1 MMFWFFLL
9 IASLYLLYK
18 VSNTAEREL
27 VKYAEYSGIS
37 HLSIGFIFIAAAS
50 SLPELS
56 ISTSSA
62 FLGNQEISV
71 GVSLGNV
78 LYDLLLVLPLVAIWY
93 GVKFS
98 EEAIRRI
105 RIIST
110 IAIISLFPILFL
122 KHVPR
127 IYGLAI
133 IISFLILINFILKR
147 KTSEYRYTTREEKFR
162 NKIVL
167 AISLLSLSI
176 LSYLVNLSVK
186 MISETAKIPT
196 LLIGS
201 LLIPIFTCT
210 PELFSCLA
218 AVKRKN
224 YDVILGIIF
233 GVLAFDSMF
242 LIGSVS
248 IIAPIT
254 ISNINQFYLLY
265 FFLFTSLTSINIMFA
280 SDRKL
285 SIYSSIFL
293 LMLFALWIFLSIL
306 FGI

>member
-1 MMFWFFLL
+1 MMFWLLIL

-18 VSNTAEREL
+18 VSNIAEREL

-62 FLGNQEISV
+62 FLGNQEISI

-105 RIIST
+105 KIIST
-110 IAIISLFPILFL
+110 IVIISLFPILFI

-147 KTSEYRYTTREEKFR
+147 KTSEYRYTTREEKFI
-162 NKIVL
+162 NKLSIAV
-167 AISLLSLSI
+167 SLILLSI
-176 LSYLVNLSVK
+176 LAFLVNLSVK
-186 MISETAKIPT
+186 KISETAKIST
-196 LLIGS
+196 FSIGS

-210 PELFSCLA
+210 PELFSSLA
-218 AVKRKN
+218 AAKRKN
-224 YDVILGIIF
+224 YDVIVGIIF
-233 GVLAFDSMF
+233 GVLAIDTMF
-242 LIGSVS
+242 LIGFVS
-248 IIAPIT
+248 ITTPIT
-254 ISNINQFYLLY
+254 ISNINQFYLAY
-265 FFLFTSLTSINIMFA
+265 FILFTSITSINIMFA
-280 SDRKL
+280 KDKKL

-306 FGI
+306 IGI

>member
-1 MMFWFFLL
+1 MMFWLLIL

-18 VSNTAEREL
+18 VSNIAEREL

-62 FLGNQEISV
+62 FLENQEISI

-105 RIIST
+105 KIIST

-147 KTSEYRYTTREEKFR
+147 KTSEYRYTTREEKLI
-162 NKIVL
+162 NKLSI
-167 AISLLSLSI
+167 AISLLLLSI
-176 LSYLVNLSVK
+176 LAFLVNLSVK
-186 MISETAKIPT
+186 MISETAKIST

-210 PELFSCLA
+210 PELFSSLA
-218 AVKRKN
+218 AAKRKN
-224 YDVILGIIF
+224 YDVIVGIIF
-233 GVLAFDSMF
+233 GVLAFDTMF
-242 LIGSVS
+242 LIGFVS

-254 ISNINQFYLLY
+254 ISNINQFYLAY
-265 FFLFTSLTSINIMFA
+265 FLLFTSITSINIMFA
-280 SDRKL
+280 RDKKL

-306 FGI
+306 IGI

>member
-1 MMFWFFLL
+1 MFWFFIL

-18 VSNTAEREL
+18 VSNSAEREL

-37 HLSIGFIFIAAAS
+37 HLSIGFILLAAAS

-105 RIIST
+105 KIIST
-110 IAIISLFPILFL
+110 IVIISLFPILFL
-122 KHVPR
+122 KHIPR

-176 LSYLVNLSVK
+176 LSFLVNLSVK
-186 MISETAKIPT
+186 MISQTAKIPT

-210 PELFSCLA
+210 PELFSCLVA
-218 AVKRKN
+218 AKRKN

-248 IIAPIT
+248 IITPIT

-280 SDRKL
+280 SDRKI

-293 LMLFALWIFLSIL
+293 LMLFAFWIFLSIL